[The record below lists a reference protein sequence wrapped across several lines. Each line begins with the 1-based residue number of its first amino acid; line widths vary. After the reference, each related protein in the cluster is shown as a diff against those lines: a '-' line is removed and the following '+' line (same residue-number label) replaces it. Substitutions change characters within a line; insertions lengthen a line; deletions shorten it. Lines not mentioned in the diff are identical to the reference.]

1 MAEPYAPL
9 ARLGQPAPDFEAIA
23 YAQGEFKT
31 IKLSD
36 YRGQWVILFFYPAD
50 FTFVCPTE
58 LTQVALKYQ
67 ELQDLGVAF
76 FSVSTDTHFTH
87 KAWQDHE
94 LSKLVAGGLPY
105 PMLSDA
111 NGHIGRLYGVYDEA
125 SGLDNRGRFIIDP
138 DGIVVGI
145 ELTQAGVGRSVAE
158 LLRQI
163 KACQYVRGTGEATPS
178 GWEPGK
184 ATLKPGRDLV
194 GKVCD
199 FWTPDQ

>member
-1 MAEPYAPL
+1 MAEMVTET
-9 ARLGQPAPDFEAIA
+9 ARLGQPAPDFTAIA
-23 YAQGEFKT
+23 YADGDFKE
-31 IKLSD
+31 ISLSD
-36 YRGQWVILFFYPAD
+36 YRGKWVILFFYPAD

-58 LTQVALKYQ
+58 LTQLANKYK
-67 ELQDLGVAF
+67 EMKELGVEVLAI
-76 FSVSTDTHFTH
+76 STDTHFTH

-94 LSKLVAGGLPY
+94 LSKLVEGGLPY

-111 NGHIGRLYGVYDEA
+111 NGRIGRLYGVYDEE
-125 SGLDNRGRFIIDP
+125 SGLDHRGRFIIDP
-138 DGIVVGI
+138 DGTVVGI
-145 ELTQAGVGRSVAE
+145 EMTQAGVGRSVNE

-199 FWTPDQ
+199 FWSAD

>member
-1 MAEPYAPL
+1 MAETTPEV

-23 YAQGEFKT
+23 YAGGDFKT
-31 IKLSD
+31 IRLSD
-36 YRGQWVILFFYPAD
+36 YRGKWVILFFYPAD

-58 LTQVALKYQ
+58 LTQLANKYKELQ
-67 ELQDLGVAF
+67 ELGVEVLAI
-76 FSVSTDTHFTH
+76 STDTHFTH

-94 LSKLVAGGLPY
+94 LSKLVEGGLPY

-111 NGHIGRLYGVYDEA
+111 NGRIGRMYEVYDEE
-125 SGLDNRGRFIIDP
+125 SGLDHRGRFIIDP
-138 DGIVVGI
+138 DGIIVGI
-145 ELTQAGVGRSVAE
+145 ELTQAGVGRSVGE
-158 LLRQI
+158 LIRQI
-163 KACQYVRGTGEATPS
+163 KACQYVRSSGEATPG

-199 FWTPDQ
+199 FWSPE